1 MFSPP
6 EMFQSE
12 DIHMAKIT
20 RLKQPPMVDFCGVC
34 LDEGKCYD
42 AGRCLFDAAQA
53 QDMLEPV
60 EPTPINGPIKPDR
73 DND

>member
-1 MFSPP
+1 
-6 EMFQSE
+6 
-12 DIHMAKIT
+12 MAKVT
-20 RLKQPPMVDFCGVC
+20 RLERPPMVDFCGVC
-34 LDEGKCYD
+34 LDELKCRE

-60 EPTPINGPIKPDR
+60 EPVPIRPDPS